1 MGGGGHY
8 APPCEAWRMWLGS
21 PVCMLLF
28 SVGGSQYCPVCQL
41 VQMGG
46 GKQKLGPW
54 VKEEG
59 ITDQSRLVFTLIG
72 VDGSLAPGHLLSWV
86 DWTAALPQG
95 VC

>member
-1 MGGGGHY
+1 MGGRCHY
-8 APPCEAWRMWLGS
+8 VPPCEAWRMWLGS

-28 SVGGSQYCPVCQL
+28 SGGGSQYCPVCQL

-46 GKQKLGPW
+46 GKQNLGPW

-72 VDGSLAPGHLLSWV
+72 VDGSPSPGHLLS
-86 DWTAALPQG
+86 WTAALPQG